1 MRAFFGI
8 PLDDKLRAALMDVQ
22 VDLRGAG
29 ADVTWPAPDSLHM
42 TMKFLGQVDD
52 GVRFHLPPKKALDLE
67 LVGIGE
73 FAGRI
78 VWAGCR
84 GDVDGL
90 RDIARRLEEAAEK
103 VGVPREKRPFEPHV
117 TIGRIRSTRNLG
129 GLRKA
134 MDRWKD
140 KVFGPWKVRK
150 VQLFRSETSP
160 RGSVY
165 KVVAEYP
172 CKDS

>member
-22 VDLRGAG
+22 NDLRGAG

-52 GVRFHLPPKKALDLE
+52 GLRFNLPPMRALDLD

-84 GDVDGL
+84 GNLDGL
-90 RDIARRLEEAAEK
+90 CAIAARLEEAAER

-134 MDRWKD
+134 MDKWKD
-140 KVFGPWKVRK
+140 KVFGPWRVRK
-150 VQLFRSETSP
+150 IQLFKSETSP
-160 RGSVY
+160 RGAVY
-165 KVVAEYP
+165 KVVAEFP
-172 CKDS
+172 CTAT

>member
-8 PLDDKLRAALMDVQ
+8 SLDEKLRAALEDVQ

-29 ADVTWPAPDSLHM
+29 ADVTWPEPGSLHM

-52 GVRFHLPPKKALDLE
+52 GLRFRLPPMRALDLE
-67 LVGIGE
+67 LAGIGE

-84 GDVDGL
+84 GDLDGL
-90 RDIARRLEEAAEK
+90 RATARLLEDAAEK
-103 VGVPREKRPFEPHV
+103 AGVPREKRPFEPHV

-134 MDRWKD
+134 MDRWKE
-140 KVFGPWKVRK
+140 KVFGPWRVKRI
-150 VQLFRSETSP
+150 QLFKSETSP
-160 RGSVY
+160 RGAVY
-165 KVVAEYP
+165 KVVAEFP
-172 CKDS
+172 CTAS

>member
-8 PLDDKLRAALMDVQ
+8 PLDDKLRAALKDVQ
-22 VDLRGAG
+22 LDLRGAG
-29 ADVTWPAPDSLHM
+29 ADVTWPEPESLHM

-52 GVRFHLPPKKALDLE
+52 GVRFHLPPMRALDLE
-67 LVGIGE
+67 LAGIGE

-84 GDVDGL
+84 GDLDGL
-90 RDIARRLEEAAEK
+90 RACARRLEEAAER

-134 MDRWKD
+134 MDRWKE
-140 KVFGPWKVRK
+140 KVFGPWRVRR
-150 VQLFRSETSP
+150 VILFRSETSP

-165 KVVAEYP
+165 RVVAEYP
-172 CKDS
+172 CIDS